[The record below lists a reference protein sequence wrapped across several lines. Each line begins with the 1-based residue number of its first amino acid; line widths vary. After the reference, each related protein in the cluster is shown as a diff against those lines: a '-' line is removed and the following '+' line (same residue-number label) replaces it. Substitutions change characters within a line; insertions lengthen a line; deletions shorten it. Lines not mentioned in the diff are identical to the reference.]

1 MYIIKVVCLNL
12 IYINRTLLHCRLI
25 NDKITNIHK
34 IKEDFFIMKI
44 KSKYLLGKLVS
55 LGIYQTEILSN
66 NKNNIDNDNI
76 ITDAVGNDLRVIT
89 ENVSDDEVYT
99 ALEVEKIETLH
110 SIKSM
115 LKFFVVLTIVGLFIF
130 LLTFVDGLSGV

>member
-1 MYIIKVVCLNL
+1 
-12 IYINRTLLHCRLI
+12 
-25 NDKITNIHK
+25 
-34 IKEDFFIMKI
+34 MKI